1 MGHCYNEHI
10 SQGALAMISINKK
23 ARKNAAKR
31 IGADLGAGRINRAD
45 AQAAMA
51 EVAKRWPC

>member
-1 MGHCYNEHI
+1 
-10 SQGALAMISINKK
+10 MIKTNKQ
-23 ARKNAAKR
+23 ARKAAGKR
-31 IGADLGAGRINRAD
+31 ISTDLAAGRINYAD